1 MRYLTALAALAL
13 LLAVTGTAGATTW
26 NVNPGQSIQNAI
38 DGASPGDT
46 INVAA
51 GTYSETLTIPKS
63 LTLQGAGR
71 SLSTVNGSGGNRAV
85 DITGSNVT
93 FRDFSVVGPAGQNEK
108 FGMHLNG
115 ADNCVIEDND
125 LFGGT
130 PLGVMW
136 DSDNNTIR
144 NNEIHSD
151 TTSGQIYGIWLYME
165 SDNNQFIGNY
175 IHTAAAGVLLATT
188 PSGNVINGAGTI
200 TNCYEGIAAYN
211 DLEVHDTNF
220 TGFDPSSGTYA
231 VGAYPGICTVDA
243 RNNWW
248 GTTVESEIQAQI
260 ECGDVLYAP
269 WLTSEAQ
276 SQPVVPE
283 PVTLGGLMLGLTALV
298 GYVRRRRR

>member
-1 MRYLTALAALAL
+1 MRYLGILAGIGL
-13 LLAVTGTAGATTW
+13 LLAVTATAGAGTW
-26 NVNPGQSIQNAI
+26 NVNPSESIQAAI
-38 DGASPGDT
+38 DSASPGDT
-46 INVAA
+46 INVTA
-51 GTYSETLTIPKS
+51 GTYTEALTIDKS

-71 SLSTVNGSGGNRAV
+71 AVTTIDGSAGNPAV
-85 DITGSNVT
+85 DITASNVT
-93 FRDFSVVGPAGQNEK
+93 FKGFSVVGPTGQNER

-115 ADNCVIEDND
+115 ADACVIEDND

-136 DSDNNTIR
+136 DSDSNTIR

-151 TTSGQIYGIWLYME
+151 TTSGEIYGIWLYME
-165 SDNNQFIGNY
+165 SDNNQFIGND

-220 TGFDPSSGTYA
+220 IGFDPASGTYA
-231 VGAYPGICTVDA
+231 VAAYPGICTVDA

-248 GTTVESEIQAQI
+248 DTTVESEIVAQI
-260 ECGDVLYAP
+260 ECGDVLYDP
-269 WLTSEAQ
+269 WATSY
-276 SQPVVPE
+276 VPE
-283 PVTLGGLMLGLTALV
+283 PATLGLLALGGVLTFL
-298 GYVRRRRR
+298 GRRRRK